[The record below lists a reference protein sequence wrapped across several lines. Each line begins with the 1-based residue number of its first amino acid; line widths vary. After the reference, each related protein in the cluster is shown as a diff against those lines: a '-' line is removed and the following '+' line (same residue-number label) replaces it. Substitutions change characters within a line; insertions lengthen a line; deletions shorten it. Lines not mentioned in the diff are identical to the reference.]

1 MKKLVTFFLL
11 IAIIFSV
18 NAQKKKEVQSS
29 KLKSTTVLV
38 EDFEDNNGKQV
49 RESYVRFDDS
59 GNTVEEISNNKKGE
73 EKEHILYEYDENGN
87 KTKETYLK
95 PNGTKEKTITYTY
108 KDGLRVE
115 RVVYL
120 PNGKIKNRKKYVY
133 DFQK

>member
-1 MKKLVTFFLL
+1 MKKLAALFLL
-11 IAIIFSV
+11 IAIV
-18 NAQKKKEVQSS
+18 LTVTAQKRKEVQTS
-29 KLKSTTVLV
+29 KIKSTTILV

-49 RESYVRFDDS
+49 RESYTRYDDS
-59 GNTVEEISNNKKGE
+59 GNTIEEISYNKKGE

-95 PNGTKEKTITYTY
+95 PSGSKEKTITYTY
-108 KDGLRVE
+108 KEGLRVE